1 MHARTSVA
9 SLSVALLAGVA
20 CHRAPPALSTPA
32 PVQASAPRRTAEV
45 ASDDSLRLAR
55 ALADS
60 LRLAREAAARDVASA
75 RAALVRP
82 IYFDFDS
89 SAIRSDQQSA
99 IEAKAPVLSAS
110 PDVHIRIEGNT
121 DERGSDEYN
130 IALGMRR
137 AAEAKR
143 FLTERG
149 VEAGHIETVSY
160 GEERPACTTTHDE
173 SCWQQNR
180 RDDFR
185 ITSGEVR
192 AHTAISSR

>member
-9 SLSVALLAGVA
+9 YLSFALLAGAA
-20 CHRAPPALSTPA
+20 CHHAPPAVITPT
-32 PVQASAPRRTAEV
+32 PVQANAPARTAEV
-45 ASDDSLRLAR
+45 ASDDSLRRAR
-55 ALADS
+55 AAADS

-75 RAALVRP
+75 RATLARP

-89 SAIRSDQQSA
+89 SAIRSDQQSQ
-99 IEAKAPVLSAS
+99 IEAKAAILSAS

-137 AAEAKR
+137 AAAAKR

-149 VEAGHIETVSY
+149 VEAGRIETLSY

-185 ITSGEVR
+185 VTSGEVK